1 MTSRGLS
8 VFVLIMVVLS
18 GCAGMI
24 PGSNMTNSTDTM
36 STSDGTTHPDAQPT
50 APPSTARTGA
60 DTTSRSSPSSS
71 TTTAASAPPS
81 TSSPPVSGSPDRPPH
96 DTTSG
101 SGSNGTPSQANPWG
115 ERTLTVAIKDK
126 TGKSRQFAPL
136 VRDAL
141 AYWEQNSKQY
151 AGYPINYKLKPNAAN
166 PDIVVSFVSSINK
179 CGVERRVEGC
189 APYIRSSNDVNRPVD
204 VQIRSGY
211 TDDSTVQLLIHEF
224 GHTLGLDHQDEPE
237 EIMAAETDLTTLPK
251 PNVTERALPWDHSK
265 LSVAVDLSS
274 VPASKRSAV
283 NTQID
288 EALTYYDRGADGTVP
303 KRVSF
308 RRVSNPKKA
317 DIVIQFSKDSPCPG
331 LSSGSCSVASGYDPD
346 DDGATETYAKTKIVL
361 TNVDTDTVAWHVGNR
376 LGEDAFGFDE
386 QSDFPPPLR
395 SSTSTETRSSR
406 WWE

>member
-8 VFVLIMVVLS
+8 VLVLIMVVLS
-18 GCAGMI
+18 GCTGMI
-24 PGSNMTNSTDTM
+24 PGSNATDSTDTM
-36 STSDGTTHPDAQPT
+36 STSDGTTNPNAQPT
-50 APPSTARTGA
+50 APTPTAGQGE
-60 DTTSRSSPSSS
+60 DTTSPSSS
-71 TTTAASAPPS
+71 STSTSSTPPS
-81 TSSPPVSGSPDRPPH
+81 TSSSPVSGSPDRLSS
-96 DTTSG
+96 DTTSAPG
-101 SGSNGTPSQANPWG
+101 SDAGSQANPWG

-126 TGKSRQFAPL
+126 TGNSRQFEPL
-136 VRDAL
+136 VQDAL

-151 AGYPINYKLKPNAAN
+151 AGYPINYQLKPNAEN
-166 PDIVVSFVSSINK
+166 PDIVVSVVSSINK

-189 APYIRSSNDVNRPVD
+189 APYIRSSEDIDRPVD
-204 VQIRSGY
+204 VRIRSGY
-211 TDDSTVQLLIHEF
+211 TDESTVQLLIHEF
-224 GHTLGLDHQDEPE
+224 GHTLGLDHQDEPK

-283 NTQID
+283 NKQID
-288 EALTYYDRGADGTVP
+288 EALAYYDRGADGTVP

-308 RRVSNPKKA
+308 QRVSNPESA
-317 DIVIQFSKDSPCPG
+317 DIVIQFSKDSPCSG

-346 DDGATETYAKTKIVL
+346 DDGATETYAKTNIVL
-361 TNVDTDTVAWHVGNR
+361 TNVDTNTVAWHVGNR

-386 QSDFPPPLR
+386 QSDFPKPLR
-395 SSTSTETRSSR
+395 SNAPTETRSSR